1 MKLLH
6 ELSMA
11 TVSLSK
17 KLSSFSEVAV
27 SLLRTCTAPTSV
39 QQVIAFLM
47 LVRYNLIQVNQV

>member
-27 SLLRTCTAPTSV
+27 SLLGTCTAPTSV
-39 QQVIAFLM
+39 QQVSNITD
-47 LVRYNLIQVNQV
+47 